1 MENVSILHSREGH
14 KLITW
19 RRRPPEARLKEC
31 GPCTHTPWSLSATLE
46 WLLWNSSPNGPVLGH
61 TVFQGMSLLCS
72 PLPGKAIKL
81 SFLLYQKTLSPR
93 FNSAQVHRGRV
104 FGIKTSMRA
113 KPWVTPELKQTT
125 PTICVLAH
133 NLQKLWVNEKKN
145 KLMTLCSFF
154 TSTFLGASLGVGG
167 LPSLWFPVMFS

>member
-93 FNSAQVHRGRV
+93 FNSAQVHRGQV
-104 FGIKTSMRA
+104 FCINTKVES
-113 KPWVTPELKQTT
+113 VQFSHS
-125 PTICVLAH
+125 VVS
-133 NLQKLWVNEKKN
+133 N
-145 KLMTLCSFF
+145 
-154 TSTFLGASLGVGG
+154 
-167 LPSLWFPVMFS
+167 SLWPHESQHARPPCPSPTPRVHSNSCPSS